1 MLGMW
6 YPVSIWVLKFSATMN
21 SKRTL
26 YLRVDVDAP
35 ADTDPM
41 LDLSDVATW
50 AECRLNHA
58 LKEAQISTQ
67 VTAYASA
74 EDIVRDEAEAKKAVP
89 SCI

>member
-1 MLGMW
+1 
-6 YPVSIWVLKFSATMN
+6 MN

-26 YLRVDVDAP
+26 YLRVDVEAP

-58 LKEAQISTQ
+58 LKDAQISTL

-74 EDIVRDEAEAKKAVP
+74 EDIVRDEADAKKGAAQ
-89 SCI
+89 CI